1 MSGSA
6 SRSRRDAVP
15 EDPARNLIR
24 EPLASPEHLGRPIP
38 DDLHACSMALPRWRD
53 VVGYEEGTAE
63 VHDRLANGYPRFVFH
78 PLVRELMA
86 KVEKEH
92 ASRGEQAFVFPSLR
106 AAQECATYVQ
116 RKTGSGSRTVPIGLG
131 IVATIAADSVAEVC
145 KAYWQ
150 HSGKIVSSRRAAAA
164 LSGGPAVPDDGAERK
179 ATLRQRIADLYGA
192 SAADVSLF
200 PTGMAAIHAASRV
213 IERLRP
219 GRPRIQAEF
228 PYLDTLRV
236 HREFATEAMLRTGD
250 EAVRTLEGSGL
261 APGAVFTEVPSNPL
275 LRTADLQR
283 LADAVHASDGFLV
296 VDDTVATP
304 VNVDI
309 TPWADLIV
317 SSLTKS
323 FCGGG
328 DVMAGALV
336 VNPVSRRY
344 GALRDAARADFE
356 DLLWED
362 DAAVLERRSRNFS
375 ARVHRATETATRL
388 AGFLQDRPEIQTV
401 FHPSLGPDARYERIR
416 RPDGGYGSLLSFLPA
431 NPAAMAPRI
440 YDALDVSKGPS
451 LGTDFTLACPYTLI
465 AHYRE
470 LDWAETHGVSRWLL
484 RVSVGLEDFDDLQV
498 RFSLALSRAQAGGSM
513 PGDT

>member
-1 MSGSA
+1 
-6 SRSRRDAVP
+6 
-15 EDPARNLIR
+15 
-24 EPLASPEHLGRPIP
+24 
-38 DDLHACSMALPRWRD
+38 MALPRWRD
-53 VVGYEEGTAE
+53 VVGYEEGAAE

-86 KVEKEH
+86 KVEREH
-92 ASRGEQAFVFPSLR
+92 ATPGEKAFVFPSR
-106 AAQECATYVQ
+106 RTAQECAAYVGK
-116 RKTGSGSRTVPIGLG
+116 KTGSALRIVPVGGG
-131 IVATIAADSVAEVC
+131 IAATIAADSVAAVC

-150 HSGKIVSSRRAAAA
+150 HSGNVVSSRRAAAV
-164 LSGGPAVPDDGAERK
+164 LSGLPTPNGGSEYK
-179 ATLRQRIADLYGA
+179 LILRRRIADLYGA
-192 SAADVSLF
+192 SENDVYLF
-200 PTGMAAIHAASRV
+200 PSGMAAIHAASRIV
-213 IERLRP
+213 DRLHPR
-219 GRPRIQAEF
+219 RPRIQAEF

-236 HREFATEAMLRTGD
+236 HREFATEAVLRTGED
-250 EAVRTLEGSGL
+250 AVLAFNDLEHG
-261 APGAVFTEVPSNPL
+261 PGAVFTEVPSNPL

-283 LADAVHASDGFLV
+283 LADAVHASNGFLI

-344 GALRDAARADFE
+344 GALRDAAGADFE

-362 DAAVLERRSRNFS
+362 DAAVLEHRSRDFS
-375 ARVHRATETATRL
+375 ARVRRATETATRL
-388 AGFLQDRPEIQTV
+388 AGVLRDRPEIQTV
-401 FHPSLGPDARYERIR
+401 FHPSLGPDALYERIR
-416 RPDGGYGSLLSFLPA
+416 RRDGGYGSLLSFLPV
-431 NPAAMAPRI
+431 NPAVMAPRI

-470 LDWAETHGVSRWLL
+470 LDWAEMHGASRWLI
-484 RVSVGLEDFDDLQV
+484 RVSVGLEDFDDLHA
-498 RFSLALSRAQAGGSM
+498 RFSLALTRVQADCSM
-513 PGDT
+513 PKDD